1 MLAQTAQS
9 RDVTHECSAAHDRNK
24 KALPK
29 SFDYEPKFTDADF
42 PTSDALYW
50 ADYASESSGPIASY
64 VDRIVWKRAS
74 DEYADYPFWGE
85 DGISPKDVI
94 QGAIGN
100 CWFLAIASALA
111 EKPQRLEKIFINRGN
126 DLN

>member
-1 MLAQTAQS
+1 M
-9 RDVTHECSAAHDRNK
+9 
-24 KALPK
+24 
-29 SFDYEPKFTDADF
+29 SFDGDIKFTDADF

-50 ADYASESSGPIASY
+50 ADYVSEASGPISKY
-64 VDRIVWKRAS
+64 IDRIVWKRAS
-74 DEYADYPFWGE
+74 EEFSDNPFWGS

-111 EKPQRLEKIFINRGN
+111 ERPQRLEAIFIDQGN
-126 DLN
+126 QLN